1 MNMILAIAAG
11 GAIGAVGRHFA
22 VAQIGHWVGHGFP
35 WGIMIVNIV
44 GSLFMGILLEILAL
58 MWSPSLEMRAFLTVG
73 VLGAFTTFATF
84 SFDVA
89 LLYERGQFIS
99 AALYIAGSVA
109 ISVLALFAGLALV
122 RSILT

>member
-11 GAIGAVGRHFA
+11 GAVGAVGRHFA
-22 VAQIGHWVGHGFP
+22 VAQIGQWVGHGFP

-44 GSLFMGILLEILAL
+44 GSLFMGILLETLAL
-58 MWSPSLEMRAFLTVG
+58 TWSPSLEMRAFLTVG

-122 RSILT
+122 RSLLT